1 MKYKGII
8 LLLFS
13 ILFVSC
19 SRDIDNQ
26 IEKPDDQK
34 EVIDSLAFWELLS
47 GDTITAIECIVDS
60 IEFKFCLLD
69 ENGVSATK
77 FKEGENF
84 SFYFKITNHSSD
96 SLEISGQFAG
106 YFIYGGFCMVMS
118 QDGDSIGFPF
128 ESCFCDL
135 VIRPYP
141 FYENDDYELTIPW
154 SDDREI
160 LHKSMLCTLNG
171 FNQQN
176 LPKGKYYTE
185 FSHVFWFGIVP
196 ENLSRQIGPLTF
208 KINFE
213 IE

>member
-1 MKYKGII
+1 MMKFKRVIF
-8 LLLFS
+8 LFVS

-34 EVIDSLAFWELLS
+34 EVIDSLAFWELLP
-47 GDTITAIECIVDS
+47 GDAMNAIECTVDS
-60 IEFKFCLLD
+60 VEIKFCLLN

-84 SFYFKITNHSSD
+84 SFYIKMTNHSSD
-96 SLEISGQFAG
+96 SLEISSQLVG
-106 YFIYGGFCMVMS
+106 YLVYNGFCMVMS
-118 QDGDSIGFPF
+118 HDGDSIGLPF
-128 ESCFCDL
+128 RSCNCTL
-135 VIRPYP
+135 AIRPRP
-141 FYENDDYELTIPW
+141 FYKNDYYELTIPW
-154 SDDREI
+154 SVDREAFYE
-160 LHKSMLCTLNG
+160 SGDCTIYN

-176 LPKGKYYTE
+176 LPKGKYYTK
-185 FSHVFWFGIVP
+185 FSHVFWFGI
-196 ENLSRQIGPLTF
+196 ESGGSRRIGPLTF